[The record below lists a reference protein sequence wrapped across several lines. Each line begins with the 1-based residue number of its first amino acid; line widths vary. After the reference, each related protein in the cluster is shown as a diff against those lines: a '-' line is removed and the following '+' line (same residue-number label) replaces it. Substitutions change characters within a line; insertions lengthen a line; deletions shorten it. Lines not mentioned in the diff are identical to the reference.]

1 MAGFYRFTGAA
12 AIALLLTP
20 TIPPCPA
27 QNAPESSSATVE
39 VQPEVSRHQWLQRLQ
54 EARQRAKETALEHR
68 LHPERYAPS
77 PEDQARIASERV
89 LNDGSL
95 QPGDIV
101 STDKGLFVFRGSAD
115 QPPTSED
122 FVPLPNR

>member
-12 AIALLLTP
+12 VIALLL

-27 QNAPESSSATVE
+27 QNAPEISNGTVE
-39 VQPEVSRHQWLQRLQ
+39 VQPEVSRQEWLQRLQ
-54 EARQRAKETALEHR
+54 EARQRAKEAALEHR

-77 PEDQARIASERV
+77 PEDKARIASERV

-115 QPPTSED
+115 QPPKSED